1 MINSNEIAQSY
12 WIGDNSFTLKD
23 NLYSTVYII
32 IAEITG
38 QSMGYPKTIKQ
49 GV

>member
-23 NLYSTVYII
+23 NLYSTVFII
-32 IAEITG
+32 IAELQDSQWVIL
-38 QSMGYPKTIKQ
+38 KL
-49 GV
+49 